1 MTTNEIPSVST
12 EKAAPTS
19 ANEQL
24 LQAMLPVNVLAGLL
38 QRLTVSVEAGALLN
52 ACLKAEKEVAGSSPV
67 KRLNNVFN
75 TLQLQGI
82 QVALLGWA
90 RFDQRYLPAMIF
102 HQAQWYLVER
112 SENSVFILTANDGLR
127 SEYVN
132 EDLQGAIVLWCR
144 NAQKQ
149 QAPKAFSTKN
159 NQAFALVWRELLKHP
174 RWVGDIA
181 LATLLVNVIAIAT
194 SLFAMQVYDRVVPTL
209 SYPTLWT
216 LVMGMMIVVV
226 MDWLLKIVRSRILDS
241 VSCEANDAI
250 SQHVFDHVMHLQL
263 DTRPRSLG
271 TLAAQVGGLDSVRQF
286 FSSGVIFALVDMPF
300 ALMFIAFIGI
310 IGGHIAWVYL
320 LLLPVAATLGLLNQ
334 KYMRR
339 LTRQQMMRSNERQG
353 LLVDAIQ
360 GTESIRASNAT
371 WRFSEQW
378 KEITRSIAQ
387 YNIQQKA
394 IGSLSAVT
402 TSSISTLAYVAAIV
416 VGVYGI
422 EAGSLTMGAM
432 IACSI
437 LGGRIIAPI
446 AQATQYLSQWQNVS
460 EALMMVNQV
469 LSMNTERR
477 ADQNLLMPDEKPDK
491 VVLESVQFSYP
502 SSPVKQIDIPQL
514 SIHSGD
520 RVLLLGPIGSGKSTL
535 LKVMA
540 GLYRPTHGRIRLG
553 NADLWEIHPHI
564 VADQVGYLPQAVHLF
579 KGTLRSNLC
588 LSGAVSD
595 SHLLKV
601 CEDLGID
608 RIAANSPLGMDL
620 EISEGGEGL
629 SGGQKQ
635 LVGLG
640 RVFLAQPRVWLLDE
654 PTASLD
660 AEGDAKVLEAI
671 AAYIKPEDILVV
683 STHRVAL
690 ALKIANRVIL
700 MQQGQIIADGKPDEV
715 IPQAMRAGNSSTGA
729 LNVGKPKQGVSF
741 QVMSKGPNNV
751 I

>member
-1 MTTNEIPSVST
+1 MKTNEPIPVNADHALP
-12 EKAAPTS
+12 ES
-19 ANEQL
+19 AQEQL
-24 LQAMLPVNVLAGLL
+24 VQVPLPVNVLNSLL
-38 QRLTVSVEAGALLN
+38 QRLKVSVEAGALSM
-52 ACLKAEKEVAGSSPV
+52 ACLKAEKELPGSSPV
-67 KRLNNVFN
+67 KRINAVFN
-75 TLQLQGI
+75 NLQLQGI

-102 HQAQWYLVER
+102 FKSQWFLIER
-112 SENSVFILTANDGLR
+112 TENNLFILADNNGQR
-127 SEYVN
+127 IEAVN
-132 EDLQGAIVLWCR
+132 EDLQGAMVLWFR
-144 NAQKQ
+144 NVKKQ
-149 QAPKAFSTKN
+149 ASKIPFSTKDN
-159 NQAFALVWRELLKHP
+159 RAFALVWHELFKHP
-174 RWVGDIA
+174 RWVRDIT
-181 LATLLVNVIAIAT
+181 LATVLVNLIAIST

-209 SYPTLWT
+209 SYATLWT
-216 LVMGMMIVVV
+216 LVAGMFIAVAL
-226 MDWLLKIVRSRILDS
+226 DWILKTVRSRVLDS

-286 FSSGVIFALVDMPF
+286 FSSGVIFGLVDMPF
-300 ALMFIAFIGI
+300 ALLFIAFIGI

-320 LLLPVAATLGLLNQ
+320 LLLPVAAVLGLLNQ
-334 KYMRR
+334 KYLRR

-378 KEITRSIAQ
+378 KSITHSIAE

-422 EAGSLTMGAM
+422 EAGTLTMGAM

-437 LGGRIIAPI
+437 LGGRVIAPV
-446 AQATQYLSQWQNVS
+446 AQSIQYLAQWQNVS

-469 LSMNTERR
+469 LSLNTERR
-477 ADQNLLMPDEKPDK
+477 EDQNLLMPDEKPEK
-491 VVLESVQFSYP
+491 VILESVQFSYP
-502 SSPVKQIDIPQL
+502 NSPVKQIDIPGL
-514 SIHSGD
+514 SFQSGD

-535 LKVMA
+535 LKVLA
-540 GLYRPTHGRIRLG
+540 GLYRPSQGRIRLG

-564 VADQVGYLPQAVHLF
+564 VADQVGYLPQSVHLF

-608 RIAANSPLGMDL
+608 RIAANNPLGMDL

-640 RVFLAQPRVWLLDE
+640 RVFLAQPRIWLLDE

-660 AEGDAKVLEAI
+660 SEGDAKVLDAI

-690 ALKIANRVIL
+690 ALKIANRVIM
-700 MQQGQIIADGKPDEV
+700 MQQSQIVADGKPDEV
-715 IPQAMRAGNSSTGA
+715 IPQAMRAASLPTGGISA
-729 LNVGKPKQGVSF
+729 ARPKPGLSF
-741 QVMSKGPNNV
+741 PVMNKGPNNV